1 MIHKATIKSE
11 INKQFPDILINEITH
26 HGFGVFSVKVF
37 KHTSRTIKIGLL
49 FGRTDFDKRE
59 NGVDL
64 DKKIDWIGSI

>member
-1 MIHKATIKSE
+1 MLHKATIKSE
-11 INKQFPDILINEITH
+11 VKKQFSDVEIKDITH

-37 KHTSRTIKIGLL
+37 KHTSRTIKLGLL
-49 FGRTDFDKRE
+49 MGRTDFDKSE